1 MPKGKKKS
9 TNGRPK
15 LNVNGLVFV
24 LKTECAWADM
34 PKVFGSYVTT
44 CWRRLKQWQKDGIW
58 QKLLRQCD
66 EQHKI
71 KWEFCFLDGTFE
83 VVELIPS

>member
-1 MPKGKKKS
+1 MKTIENNSRHELTHPQWIIDRTPYAKGKKRS

-58 QKLLRQCD
+58 
-66 EQHKI
+66 E
-71 KWEFCFLDGTFE
+71 
-83 VVELIPS
+83 